1 VCHAGSGDLA
11 WYPNAQQ
18 PGTQGISMN
27 RLLTLLLMFS
37 LSSPLVALSA
47 NKNCPAQ
54 CEAQLEKCVKE
65 ARSDKVKETCKTYLK
80 GCLKFC
86 SQAK

>member
-1 VCHAGSGDLA
+1 
-11 WYPNAQQ
+11 
-18 PGTQGISMN
+18 MN